1 MKCYYII
8 TYDFSSDGIEDV
20 YNELQPKV
28 SEYLTGILQDQ
39 IMHNMWL
46 KKWDEPTRKNFITN
60 TKYSLYNL
68 LGKDIYNNNFSI
80 CVIQVTGCWC
90 HPTILENMFY
100 SKSLF

>member
-46 KKWDEPTRKNFITN
+46 KNGMNPREKI
-60 TKYSLYNL
+60 L
-68 LGKDIYNNNFSI
+68 LQILSIVCIIY
-80 CVIQVTGCWC
+80 
-90 HPTILENMFY
+90 
-100 SKSLF
+100 